1 MKILRAGQAFYQ
13 QNNGQAVFTINLAEG
28 LAAAG
33 HTVLVLAPSETG
45 QAYQRQQQGVPVQT
59 VPALHLQYSA
69 KLQNQAQ
76 WASFGVA

>member
-33 HTVLVLAPSETG
+33 HLVLVLAPSETG
-45 QAYQRQQQGVPVQT
+45 QAYQRQQQGVPV
-59 VPALHLQYSA
+59 LHLQYNA

-76 WASFGVA
+76 RASFGVA